1 MLRDSRADC
10 RVLQAFCTLPLCGNA
25 GSERFLGGAVAL
37 RGTDTRLQGLQH
49 RTVSGLFDALR
60 QFAYLRRSTVQ
71 HRFDG
76 GRVSLV
82 SKSCTDLL
90 RDGSTGNRVLQGVRF
105 LPLRA
110 NAGSQRF
117 LRGAVALH
125 GADTRLQ
132 GLQHRAVRFL
142 AYALRQDGGFDGHA
156 SHGIACGV
164 FAWCQADA
172 GGLFVCAV
180 RRYLAWR
187 ELNAGAVGCGEAR
200 CCLAWRGSGLLLRHF
215 FGDTVQDGFNGS
227 AVGFGFATECGDDA
241 LRHGITGGFVLQA
254 LFLPV
259 GADAGS
265 ESVLRFITLRIAD
278 VAAQSIQHIV
288 VIVGTDARRDFPR
301 LLGGAVQDGFD
312 QGAIFLAVT
321 AEDGSHLFS
330 DGGTDGAILQAVLVL
345 PLIANGGSQHFLYVG
360 AGGVTEAGA
369 QGFHHDAVGILT
381 HAFRQHTR
389 HAVRHGFQHGVEY
402 GFVGHTL
409 FQQRGFQ
416 LTNDGITCLAFGVN
430 ALLQPLTTDGVGQ
443 HRLHIFV
450 RSGGETT
457 TQGGEHAV
465 VGFLRDP
472 RRRDVHR
479 RPGHLRYETGLHG
492 NGSITGRIRLG
503 KDIRDP
509 LRLAGTVA
517 LERFDQTLR
526 HGGAHIRVIHH
537 ALLPLTAD
545 GLGQRRLHIGIRLTH
560 A

>member
-1 MLRDSRADC
+1 M
-10 RVLQAFCTLPLCGNA
+10 
-25 GSERFLGGAVAL
+25 
-37 RGTDTRLQGLQH
+37 QH

-76 GRVSLV
+76 GCISLITEGR
-82 SKSCTDLL
+82 TDLL

-132 GLQHRAVRFL
+132 GLQHRAVGFL

-156 SHGIACGV
+156 SHGIACEM

-187 ELNAGAVGCGEAR
+187 ELNAGAVGSGEAC

-241 LRHGITGGFVLQA
+241 LRHGVTGGFVLQA

-265 ESVLRFITLRIAD
+265 ECVLRFVTLRIAD
-278 VAAQSIQHIV
+278 VAAQGIQHIV
-288 VIVGTDARRDFPR
+288 VIVGTNARRDFPR
-301 LLGGAVQDGFD
+301 LLGGAIQDGFD

-409 FQQRGFQ
+409 FQQRGF
-416 LTNDGITCLAFGVN
+416 
-430 ALLQPLTTDGVGQ
+430 
-443 HRLHIFV
+443 
-450 RSGGETT
+450 
-457 TQGGEHAV
+457 
-465 VGFLRDP
+465 
-472 RRRDVHR
+472 
-479 RPGHLRYETGLHG
+479 
-492 NGSITGRIRLG
+492 
-503 KDIRDP
+503 
-509 LRLAGTVA
+509 
-517 LERFDQTLR
+517 
-526 HGGAHIRVIHH
+526 
-537 ALLPLTAD
+537 
-545 GLGQRRLHIGIRLTH
+545 
-560 A
+560 